1 MQFKDF
7 AESLLGSKVK
17 IKILRILLSEETI
30 TSEREL
36 AKMLGVSHGAVNK
49 AMKDFY
55 ELNLVSP
62 LRVGNVNAWQINKD
76 SFAYTW
82 LGKKLFSPLEELK
95 VEIKSKLAHL
105 GAVKKI
111 MIYGSIANGKE
122 LPNSDIDIFILVRKE
137 EDKKNILPNISELTN
152 ICIKK
157 FGNKVSPNIFTEKDA
172 KSKRNQRLI
181 ENISRGI
188 MVFERED

>member
-62 LRVGNVNAWQINKD
+62 LRIGNVNAWQLNKD
-76 SFAYTW
+76 SLAFSR
-82 LGKKLFSPLEELK
+82 LDKKFFFPLEELK
-95 VEIKSKLAHL
+95 EWIKSYLAHL
-105 GAVKKI
+105 
-111 MIYGSIANGKE
+111 
-122 LPNSDIDIFILVRKE
+122 R
-137 EDKKNILPNISELTN
+137 
-152 ICIKK
+152 
-157 FGNKVSPNIFTEKDA
+157 
-172 KSKRNQRLI
+172 
-181 ENISRGI
+181 
-188 MVFERED
+188 

>member
-1 MQFKDF
+1 MQFREF
-7 AESLLGSKVK
+7 AEMMLGSKIK

-36 AKMLGVSHGAVNK
+36 AKMLNVSHGAVNK

-62 LRVGNVNAWQINKD
+62 LRIGNVNAWQINKD
-76 SFAYTW
+76 SIAYYR
-82 LGKKLFSPLEELK
+82 LDKKIFFPLEELK
-95 VEIKSKLAHL
+95 EYIKSSLAHL
-105 GAVKKI
+105 GQVKKI
-111 MIYGSIANGKE
+111 TIYGSVADGKE

-137 EDKKNILPNISELTN
+137 EDKKSILPNVSDLTN

-157 FGNKVSPNIFTEKDA
+157 FGNKISPNIFTEKDA
-172 KSKRNQRLI
+172 KSKRNQRLM
-181 ENISRGI
+181 ENISKGI
-188 MVFERED
+188 VVFERED